1 LVITLKGCT
10 FAVLLNRVGLC
21 PLTILR
27 RKDMALIGT
36 IRNNFWFVLILLGLA
51 LAAFILMD
59 ISSAGNRGGVQNLTM
74 GDINGTS
81 IDYGEFQQTESTYY
95 SGNSSEAFA
104 KKKTIWDFYVEK
116 ALIESEADAL
126 GINVSK
132 DELMDLQFGD
142 NLSPIVT
149 QNWTNPQTRQVDR
162 TQLNQF
168 RTAIEEDQE
177 MNPQF
182 RAYWAEQEKHIIKR
196 RAVDKLTAMVT
207 KGMFTPNWLA
217 EAIHKED
224 NTTVDFELV
233 KVPFDKMDVDVEVS
247 DSDISAFLADNKAKY
262 YNEEESRILEYAVFD
277 VLPTAED
284 STKIFSEVDVI
295 AKNFRTTENDSTF
308 ALSKNGGYANFYF
321 GEDQLPDVARERI
334 KTMNIGEV
342 YGPYGDQ
349 GNYSVVKLIDKK
361 SVPDTVT
368 ARHILKNCDRTN
380 ATELA
385 TAMAFIDSLKNEL
398 NRGNSFADL
407 AREHSDDTGSAA
419 KGGDLGD
426 FVQGAMVPE
435 FNEVCFYENG
445 TGYQTAVS
453 QFGVHLID
461 VQNRVFGDNPTKYK
475 IASIVKPIIPSEN
488 TQKGM
493 YVMVADYVSEYR
505 TIDKIKEAIGSA
517 ATFETSPS
525 ISSNDYVLG
534 TLGQGQTSRD
544 IIKWAF
550 DGSTEV
556 GDVSPEVYTYSDQV
570 NYYDN
575 KYVVATLKSVETPGM
590 MSVSAARP
598 VVEDAV
604 RNQLKAKEYIKSMS
618 VSDLNTFAAQNE
630 LEVKTI
636 EAANV
641 KVGFLTGI
649 GQEPEVVATAM
660 GTSVQAV
667 SKPIIGN
674 SGVFVVKPL
683 SKNEPSG
690 AANLSLIRSSQ
701 ARSVTSQAN
710 TRLLEALKKNA
721 KIEDAR
727 SKFF

>member
-1 LVITLKGCT
+1 
-10 FAVLLNRVGLC
+10 
-21 PLTILR
+21 
-27 RKDMALIGT
+27 MALIGT

-74 GDINGTS
+74 GDINGTT

-116 ALIESEADAL
+116 ALIDEEAEAL
-126 GINVSK
+126 GIKVSK

-168 RTAIEEDQE
+168 RTAIEEEQE

-196 RAVDKLTAMVT
+196 RAEDKLTAMVT

-233 KVPFDKMDVDVEVS
+233 KVPFDMMDAEVEVS
-247 DSDISAFLADNKAKY
+247 DSDISAFLAENKTKY
-262 YNEEESRILEYAVFD
+262 FNEEESRILEYAVFN
-277 VLPTAED
+277 VMPTKED
-284 STKIFSEVDVI
+284 STAIFTEMDKIADG
-295 AKNFRTTENDSTF
+295 FRKTENDSTY
-308 ALSKNGGYANFYF
+308 AIVNNGGYANFYF
-321 GEDQLPDVARERI
+321 GEDQLPAVSKERI
-334 KTMNIGEV
+334 KTLNIGEV
-342 YGPYGDQ
+342 YGPYSDQ
-349 GNYSVVKLIDKK
+349 GNYSVVKLIDKM

-368 ARHILKNCDRTN
+368 ARHILKNCDRAN
-380 ATELA
+380 AGELA
-385 TAMAFIDSLKNEL
+385 TAMAFIDSLKTEL
-398 NRGNSFADL
+398 NRGKSFADL
-407 AREHSDDTGSAA
+407 ARQHSDDKGSGA

-426 FVQGAMVPE
+426 FVQGTMVPE
-435 FNEVCFYENG
+435 FNEVCFYQNG
-445 TGYQTAVS
+445 RGYQTAVS

-461 VQNRVFGDNPTKYK
+461 VQDRKFGDNPTKYK
-475 IASIVKPIIPSEN
+475 IASIVKPIVPSED

-493 YVMVADYVSEYR
+493 YVRVADYVSEYR
-505 TIDKIKEAIGSA
+505 TIDKIKEAIGTE

-525 ISSNDYVLG
+525 LSSNDYVLG
-534 TLGQGQTSRD
+534 SLGQGQTSRD
-544 IIKWAF
+544 AIKWAF

-556 GDVSPEVYTYSDQV
+556 GDVSPEVYAYSDPV

-575 KYVVATLKSVETPGM
+575 KYVIMTLKSVEKPGM
-590 MSVSAARP
+590 MSVAAARP

-604 RNQLKAKEYIKSMS
+604 RNQLKAKEYMKSMS
-618 VSDLNTFAAQNE
+618 VSDLNAFASQND
-630 LEVKTI
+630 LEVKTVN
-636 EAANV
+636 AANA

-660 GTSVQAV
+660 GTAAQSVSQPV
-667 SKPIIGN
+667 LGN
-674 SGVFVVKPL
+674 SGVFVVKPI
-683 SKNEPSG
+683 SKNDPSG
-690 AANLSLIRSSQ
+690 APNLSLIRSSQ
-701 ARSVTSQAN
+701 ARSVSSQAN
-710 TRLLEALKKNA
+710 TRLLDALKKNA

>member
-1 LVITLKGCT
+1 
-10 FAVLLNRVGLC
+10 
-21 PLTILR
+21 
-27 RKDMALIGT
+27 MALIGT

-81 IDYGEFQQTESTYY
+81 VDYGEFQQTESTYY

-116 ALIESEADAL
+116 ALIESEAEEL
-126 GINVSK
+126 GINVSQ

-142 NLSPIVT
+142 NLSPIVS

-196 RAVDKLTAMVT
+196 RAEDKLTAMVT

-233 KVPFDKMDVDVEVS
+233 KVPFDMMDAEVEVT
-247 DSDISAFLADNKAKY
+247 DGAISTYLADNKSQY
-262 YNEEESRILEYAVFD
+262 FNEEESRLLEYAVFN
-277 VLPTAED
+277 VLPTKKD
-284 STKIFSEVDVI
+284 SSDIFSQLDVI
-295 AKNFRTTENDSTF
+295 ANGFKTTENDSTY
-308 ALSKNGGYANFYF
+308 ALLNNGGYANFYF
-321 GEDQLPDVARERI
+321 GEEQLPAVAKERI
-334 KTMNIGEV
+334 KSMNIGEV

-349 GNYSVVKLIDKK
+349 GNYSVVKLIDKR

-368 ARHILKNCDRTN
+368 ARHILKNCDRNN
-380 ATELA
+380 AGELA
-385 TAMAFIDSLKNEL
+385 TAMAFIDSLKTEL
-398 NRGNSFADL
+398 NRGASFADL
-407 AREHSDDTGSAA
+407 AKEHSDDSGSGA

-435 FNEVCFYENG
+435 FNEVCFYQSG
-445 TGYQTAVS
+445 RGYKTAVS

-461 VQNRVFGDNPTKYK
+461 VQNRKFGENSTKYK
-475 IASIVKPIIPSEN
+475 IASIVKPIIPSEG
-488 TQKGM
+488 TQADM
-493 YVMVADYVSEYR
+493 YNSVAEYVSEYR
-505 TIDKIKEAIGSA
+505 TVDQIKEAIGSA
-517 ATFETSPS
+517 ANFETSPS
-525 ISSNDYVLG
+525 ISANDYILG
-534 TLGQGQTSRD
+534 TLGEGQTSRD
-544 IIKWAF
+544 AIKWAF

-556 GDVSPEVYTYSDQV
+556 GDVSPEVYSYSDKV

-575 KYVVATLKSVETPGM
+575 KYVIATLKSIEKPGM
-590 MSVSAARP
+590 MSVAAARP

-604 RNQLKAKEYIKSMS
+604 RNQLKAKEYMKTMS
-618 VSDLNTFAAQNE
+618 VSDLSGFATQNE

-636 EAANV
+636 TAANA

-649 GQEPEVVATAM
+649 GQEPEVVAAAM
-660 GTSVQAV
+660 NTDIQAI
-667 SKPIIGN
+667 SQPILGK
-674 SGVFVVKPL
+674 SGVFLVKPTT
-683 SKNEPSG
+683 KNAPSG

-701 ARSVTSQAN
+701 ARSVASQAN
-710 TRLLEALKKNA
+710 VRLLDALKKNA
-721 KIEDAR
+721 KIEDGR